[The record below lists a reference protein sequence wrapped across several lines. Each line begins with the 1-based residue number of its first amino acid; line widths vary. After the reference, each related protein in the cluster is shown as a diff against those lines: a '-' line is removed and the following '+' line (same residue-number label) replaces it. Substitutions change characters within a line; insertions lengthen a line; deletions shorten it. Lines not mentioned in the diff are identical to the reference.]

1 MSQITKNKHR
11 TTVFAKIWIFQI
23 SHCRRNW
30 EHPVVPEYF
39 RPVQDKCV
47 CENLNFSN
55 FILSQEMGTFCRSRI
70 FEAGTG
76 QMSLRKLWFFEFHI
90 VTGHGD
96 ILSFHMLVRPVDTSR
111 HVTLSSMSQMIET
124 QHQCA
129 DVTLSPL
136 SQIIESQ
143 DQLRGCHFVSHVTNN

>member
-11 TTVFAKIWIFQI
+11 TTVFSKIWIFQI

-55 FILSQEMGTFCRSRI
+55 FTLSQEMGTFCRSRI

-76 QMSLRKLWFFEFHI
+76 QMSSRKFGFLQMSQENGHSM
-90 VTGHGD
+90 VTHENTPASGGHLGSQND
-96 ILSFHMLVRPVDTSR
+96 SNF
-111 HVTLSSMSQMIET
+111 TLSQEMGT
-124 QHQCA
+124 F
-129 DVTLSPL
+129 
-136 SQIIESQ
+136 
-143 DQLRGCHFVSHVTNN
+143 CHSRIF

>member
-1 MSQITKNKHR
+1 MSQIIKHKHT
-11 TTVFAKIWIFQI
+11 TTVLAKIWIFQI

-55 FILSQEMGTFCRSRI
+55 FTLSQEVGTFCRSRI

-76 QMSLRKLWFFEFHI
+76 QMSSRKFGFFNFHI
-90 VTGHGD
+90 VTGNGGHPVVPEY
-96 ILSFHMLVRPVDTSR
+96 FRPVQGKCLCENFDFSNF
-111 HVTLSSMSQMIET
+111 TLMSQMIET
-124 QHQCA
+124 QHQ
-129 DVTLSPL
+129 
-136 SQIIESQ
+136 
-143 DQLRGCHFVSHVTNN
+143 LRV